1 MTPDHDV
8 KAVMDARAD
17 AVAANKRRA
26 AALRT
31 GGIAVGFVALMLVV
45 NTLAHG
51 YFLEPGNIANVL
63 RQITVNTIMAVG
75 QTFVIITAGIDLS
88 IGSLVALSGVAMAQI
103 SNVLPFGGPAN
114 FVVTLLAGLA
124 IGCAAGWFNALPVVR
139 LNLPPFITTL
149 AMMLMARGLAFTIA
163 QGQPVVLQAK
173 TQFEWLG
180 SGYLLPGLFGLPGI
194 PYAVLVMAA
203 VVTVFAV
210 VLGRMAFG
218 RYVLALGGNEEAA
231 RLAGIDTGRVKTMVY
246 MISGGCAALA
256 GMLLLARFGSGAP
269 QNGTGYELQAIAAV
283 VVGGTSLMGGRG
295 TIAGTFLGALLI
307 GVLYNVMNLTH
318 VDPYAQ
324 LIVLGAVILLALVL
338 DALRKRYLSER

>member
-1 MTPDHDV
+1 MTPDTDV
-8 KAVMDARAD
+8 KAVMDARAG
-17 AVAANKRRA
+17 AIAAKKRRA

-31 GGIAVGFVALMLVV
+31 GGIVVGFLALMYVV
-45 NTLAHG
+45 NKLAHG
-51 YFLEPGNIANVL
+51 YFLEPGNITNVL

-88 IGSLVALSGVAMAQI
+88 IGSLVALSGVAMAWI
-103 SNVLPFGGPAN
+103 SNILPFGGPAN
-114 FVVTLLAGLA
+114 FIVTLLAGLA
-124 IGCAAGWFNALPVVR
+124 IGCAAGWINALPVVR

-163 QGQPVVLQAK
+163 QGHPIVLLAK

-180 SGYLLPGLFGLPGI
+180 SGYLLPGLFGWPGI
-194 PYAVLVMAA
+194 PFAVLVMGA
-203 VVTVFAV
+203 VVIVFMI
-210 VLGRMAFG
+210 VLGRTAFG

-231 RLAGIDTGRVKTMVY
+231 RLAGIDTGRAKMMVY

-295 TIAGTFLGALLI
+295 TVAGTFLGALLI
-307 GVLYNVMNLTH
+307 GVLYNVMNLTR
-318 VDPYAQ
+318 VAPYTQ

-338 DALRKRYLSER
+338 DALRKRYLATR